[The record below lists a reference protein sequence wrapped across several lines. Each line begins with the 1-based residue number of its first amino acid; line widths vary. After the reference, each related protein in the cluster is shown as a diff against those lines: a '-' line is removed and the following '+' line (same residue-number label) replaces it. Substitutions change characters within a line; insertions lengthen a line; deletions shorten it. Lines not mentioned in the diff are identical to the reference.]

1 MAKYPP
7 HIFRE
12 YDIRGVVGKELT
24 SKLAFDLGRGL
35 GEILRE
41 KGLPPRA
48 VVGGDARLSS
58 ADFRREIA
66 RGLQSV
72 DVEVCDIGQCPTP
85 LLYFGLFHL
94 EVGGGIMVTG
104 SHNPPEF
111 NGFKVCVGKES
122 FYGKE
127 IQDLR
132 LRLEGFKEPKV
143 GRGKVRS
150 VDLTTKYL
158 EFLKKDFQKL
168 LQKPHALKVVIDCGN
183 GVAGLLAPQALRLL
197 PCDLVELYTEPDGRF
212 PNHHPDPTVEE
223 NLADLKERV
232 VQEKADVG
240 IGFDGDA
247 DRIGVVDEKGGVI
260 WGDRLLLIYAR
271 DLLERKPGATVIS
284 EVKCSQQL
292 FEDIESRGG
301 RAIMWKAGHSL
312 MKAKMKETKAELG
325 GEMSGHMFFA
335 DRFFGYDDAI
345 YAACRLVEILVE
357 KKRPISQLLSDLK
370 PLSSTPEIR
379 IDCPDDQKFD
389 VVSKVKERLSKEY
402 PIIDIDGVRVVFEN
416 GWALLRASNTQ
427 PALVM
432 RVEAETPEALA
443 QIQDKISRN
452 VRKFMRF

>member
-1 MAKYPP
+1 MKYPP

-24 SKLAFDLGRGL
+24 SELAFDLGRGL

-41 KGLPPRA
+41 RKLPLRA

-58 ADFRREIA
+58 TEFKKQITQ
-66 RGLQSV
+66 GLQSV
-72 DVEVCDIGQCPTP
+72 NADVYDIGRCPTP
-85 LLYFGLFHL
+85 LLYFGLFNL

-111 NGFKVCVGKES
+111 NGFKICVGKES

-127 IQDLR
+127 IQGLR
-132 LRLEGFKEPKV
+132 DRLEGFKELKV
-143 GRGKVRS
+143 GRGKIQP

-158 EFLKKDFQKL
+158 EFLAKDFKRLIQKSR
-168 LQKPHALKVVIDCGN
+168 PLKVVIDCGN
-183 GVAGLLAPQALRLL
+183 GVAGLLAPQALKLL
-197 PCDLVELYTEPDGRF
+197 KCDLIELYTEPDGRF
-212 PNHHPDPTVEE
+212 PNHHPDPTIEE
-223 NLADLKERV
+223 NLRDLREKV
-232 VQEKADVG
+232 IQEKADVG

-247 DRIGVVDEKGGVI
+247 DRIGVVDERGEVI

-271 DLLERKPGATVIS
+271 DLLERKPGATIIS

-292 FEDIESRGG
+292 FDDIEARGG
-301 RAIMWKAGHSL
+301 RAMMWKAGHSL

-357 KKRPISQLLSDLK
+357 GKRPISQLLSDLK
-370 PLSSTPEIR
+370 PLSCTPEIR
-379 IDCPDDQKFD
+379 IDCPDDLKFK
-389 VVSKVKERLSKEY
+389 VVSKVRERFSKEY

-443 QIQDKISRN
+443 KIQANISEN
-452 VRKFMRF
+452 VREFMRF